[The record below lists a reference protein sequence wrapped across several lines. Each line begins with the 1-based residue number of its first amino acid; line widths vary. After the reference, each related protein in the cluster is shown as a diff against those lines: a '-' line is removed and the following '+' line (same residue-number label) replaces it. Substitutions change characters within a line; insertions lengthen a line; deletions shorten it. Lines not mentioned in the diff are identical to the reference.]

1 MDVAVPE
8 NARHLHF
15 YSTNLSL
22 TAARLGYGVALCNPF
37 ETQEDLRQGRLA
49 RPLKQAIPESHN
61 YYLLTNQPE
70 HRSLRA
76 QLFEDW
82 IRAQVSENQ
91 GAGFQYRA

>member
-1 MDVAVPE
+1 M
-8 NARHLHF
+8 RQMHF

-22 TAARLGYGVALCNPF
+22 TAARLGYGVALCNLF
-37 ETQEDLRQGRLA
+37 EIREDLRQGRLVKLMKKA
-49 RPLKQAIPESHN
+49 VPESHN

-82 IRAQVSENQ
+82 LKAQINV
-91 GAGFQYRA
+91 